1 MNRRHSSMAVAVS
14 LAISA
19 PAIAGESY
27 TLPATPRE
35 MAHCVMKRL
44 KANNSESYRAA
55 FKACKEQFDTAQTA
69 QAERSTETAMTAP
82 PKEAEQRP

>member
-19 PAIAGESY
+19 PAIAGDAN

-35 MAHCVMKRL
+35 MAHCMMKRL
-44 KANNSESYRAA
+44 KADKSETYRAA
-55 FKACKEQFDTAQTA
+55 FKACRDQFDAA
-69 QAERSTETAMTAP
+69 QAGQSAETAMTVP
-82 PKEAEQRP
+82 PEATKQRP

>member
-19 PAIAGESY
+19 PAIAGDSSNFH
-27 TLPATPRE
+27 ATPRE
-35 MAHCVMKRL
+35 MAHCMMKRL
-44 KANNSESYRAA
+44 KANNSETYRAA
-55 FKACKEQFDTAQTA
+55 FKACKEQFDTA

>member
-1 MNRRHSSMAVAVS
+1 MNRRNSSMAVAVS

-19 PAIAGESY
+19 PVIAGDSN

-44 KANNSESYRAA
+44 KTNNSESYRDA
-55 FKACKEQFDTAQTA
+55 FKVCKAQFDSA
-69 QAERSTETAMTAP
+69 QADRSTETAMTVP
-82 PKEAEQRP
+82 SAETKQRR